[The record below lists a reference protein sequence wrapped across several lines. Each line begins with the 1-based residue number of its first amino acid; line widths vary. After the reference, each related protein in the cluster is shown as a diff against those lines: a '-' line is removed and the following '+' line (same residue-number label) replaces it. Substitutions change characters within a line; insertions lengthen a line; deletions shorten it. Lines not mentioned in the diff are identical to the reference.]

1 MPPTRKQLMWIY
13 KQLHSAY
20 GPRNW
25 WPAETEFEVVVG
37 AILTQQAPW
46 TNVEKAIIN
55 LKGRG
60 LLDPSLLAKAETT
73 LVETL
78 VRPAGFYKVKSRR
91 IIRIAESYGRI
102 RAAYDLPINEARKE
116 LLSMEG
122 VGPETCD
129 SILLYAGNVPTFV
142 IDAYTKRMAG
152 RYGLAQDE
160 DIDYHEL
167 KEMFENKLPR
177 NERLF
182 NEYHALIVEL
192 GKRHCKVKPECV
204 NCPLEKR
211 CKKKVKSGQRMK
223 PSIGKPNILK
233 TSAKARKRR

>member
-1 MPPTRKQLMWIY
+1 MWIY

-20 GPRNW
+20 GPRDW

-37 AILTQQAPW
+37 AMLTQQAPW

-55 LKGRG
+55 LRGRG
-60 LLDPSLLAKAETT
+60 LLDPELLAKAETA
-73 LVETL
+73 LVEKL
-78 VRPAGFYKVKSRR
+78 VRPAGFYRVKSRR
-91 IIRIAESYGRI
+91 IIGIAGSYGRI
-102 RAAYDLPINEARKE
+102 RAAYDMPIHEARKE
-116 LLSMEG
+116 LLSMDG

-129 SILLYAGNVPTFV
+129 SILLYAGNMPTFV

-160 DIDYHEL
+160 DMDYYEL
-167 KEMFENKLPR
+167 KNMFEKNLPR

-192 GKRHCKVKPECV
+192 GKRHCKVKPECA

-211 CKKKVKSGQRMK
+211 CKKKVKRRQRTK
-223 PSIGKPNILK
+223 PSMGRPN
-233 TSAKARKRR
+233 TSRAMAKARRRR